1 MIGETGKKAM
11 LEAIELTKVYEDGL
25 LALDGLNL
33 KIHEGEIYCL
43 LGANGA
49 GKTTT
54 INLFLNFIEPTS
66 GTARINGIDVTRDPL
81 EAKKYVSYV
90 SENVM
95 LYGNFT
101 ARQNLDFFAKLGG
114 KRNLKKEDYYEVL
127 RRVGLEEKAFEQRV
141 KNFSKGMRQKLGI
154 AIAMVKD
161 APAILLDEPT
171 SGLDPKAGFEFLQ
184 TLEELRTQGKAIL
197 MSTHDIFRARD
208 VADRVGIMKSGRLVM
223 ERTRDEL
230 ANEDLGRL
238 YLDYMAAGV
247 EAASAH

>member
-1 MIGETGKKAM
+1 MIGETGKRAM

-25 LALDGLNL
+25 LALDRLNL